1 MKGFY
6 FITDAGLS
14 RQGIINDVR
23 DAIASGVRV
32 IQYRRKHES
41 TKIMYDEATAIK
53 AVCASAGCRLIVNDR
68 IDIALAID
76 ADGVHIGQDDMP
88 YEAARR
94 LLGPHKI
101 IGVTV
106 HNMSEALEAERAGA
120 DYLGVSPIFATS
132 TKPDAGVPCG
142 TETLRAIRSSCRI
155 PIAAVGG
162 ITIENADAVIE
173 AGADMICAIAAVL
186 TAPDLIGAITQFQR
200 KFHYDTG

>member
-14 RQGIINDVR
+14 RQGIVSDVR
-23 DAIASGVRV
+23 NALAAGVRI
-32 IQYRRKHES
+32 IQYRRKQES

-53 AVCASAGCRLIVNDR
+53 ALCASAGCRLIVNDR
-68 IDIALAID
+68 IDIALAVD

-88 YEAARR
+88 FEATRR
-94 LLGPHKI
+94 VLGPHKI

-106 HNMSEALEAERAGA
+106 HNLAEALEAERAGA
-120 DYLGVSPIFATS
+120 DYLGVSPIFTTS
-132 TKPDAGVPCG
+132 TKPDAGAPCG

-162 ITIENADAVIE
+162 ITLENADAVIE

-186 TAPDLIGAITQFQR
+186 TAPDLIDALSQFQR
-200 KFHYDTG
+200 KFHHDTT